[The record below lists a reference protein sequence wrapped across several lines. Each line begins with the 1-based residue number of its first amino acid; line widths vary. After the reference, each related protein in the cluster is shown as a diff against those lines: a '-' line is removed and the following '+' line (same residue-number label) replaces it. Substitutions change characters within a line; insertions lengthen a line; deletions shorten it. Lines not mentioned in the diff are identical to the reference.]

1 MGKICGMFFPFIKNI
16 CFYLAFPPVPQ
27 FRCLGPFVMVKQFAF
42 GSQTD
47 HLILLQVIQQE
58 EYLIFIITTVHD
70 KSGLPQKC
78 NCLFDSVKRDRIYR
92 FEVLLRRRV
101 DPGENTD
108 RMLLAVSAQAS
119 VTWYPFL

>member
-1 MGKICGMFFPFIKNI
+1 
-16 CFYLAFPPVPQ
+16 
-27 FRCLGPFVMVKQFAF
+27 
-42 GSQTD
+42 
-47 HLILLQVIQQE
+47 
-58 EYLIFIITTVHD
+58 D

-108 RMLLAVSAQAS
+108 RMPAGSQGTGFCYMVSFFINAFRLCTFRTIADDTES
-119 VTWYPFL
+119 FKLFSIWFYDITIVNKNNRIRGNKALYGMEIRRTHISRYSS